1 VNVNRPEDLQDLQEF
16 LYREFPWLDHVAI
29 ERTGLAEE
37 LVLVFL
43 GGSRASVPLLSGF
56 PAPEDPES
64 PFGQAVLRAWKRA
77 MSAKA
82 GM

>member
-1 VNVNRPEDLQDLQEF
+1 MERMVELKDLEEF
-16 LYREFPWLDHVAI
+16 LFNEFPWLDRI
-29 ERTGLAEE
+29 EVVQTGLARE

-43 GGSRASVPLLSGF
+43 DESRASVPLLGGI

-77 MSAKA
+77 RGAKIER
-82 GM
+82 